1 MADRLPAPYSGWSEK
16 WEDVVTEIET
26 RTIRK
31 VMWRLMPILFICYF
45 VAYLD
50 RVNVGFAKLQMNSAL
65 GMSEA
70 AYGFGAGLFFIA
82 YFLLEVPSNL
92 ALARFGARLWI
103 ARIMFSW
110 GLISAL
116 FAFIRPISTATG
128 VSPEWVFFI
137 LRFLLGIAEA
147 GFFPGIIFFLTLWFP
162 SIYRARV
169 VSLFMLAIPFSSI
182 VGAPLSGAL
191 LNVTGASL
199 DGWQWLFIIE
209 AIPSVLMAVA
219 VVVYLTDRP
228 EQATWLQP
236 DEKAWLTTRINGETS
251 KKQAVEHLSI
261 GKAMTDPRVML
272 CAFMYF
278 CLNAASYGVAFFLPT
293 IVKGFGVSNY
303 QTGLLAALPFVFGA
317 VGMVLLGRSSDR
329 TLKRR
334 EHVFVAMVLAC
345 VGLVGAGLSTSPAM
359 VLGMLCLSQI
369 GVSAMPP
376 LFWPIPGAFLTGT
389 SAAAG
394 IATINSIGNLSGFV
408 GPYVMGYLKDTTGT
422 FTIGLILLGVT
433 ALVGGVATMM
443 MRVNPKLEQADP
455 AEAVA
460 AR

>member
-1 MADRLPAPYSGWSEK
+1 MKELES
-16 WEDVVTEIET
+16 

-31 VMWRLMPILFICYF
+31 VMWRLMPFLFACYF

-65 GMSEA
+65 GMSDSA
-70 AYGFGAGLFFIA
+70 FGFGAGLFFIA

-116 FAFIRPISTATG
+116 FAFIKPISSATG
-128 VSPEWVFFI
+128 VSSEWVFFI

-162 SIYRARV
+162 SVYRARV
-169 VSLFMLAIPFSSI
+169 VALFMLAIPFSSI
-182 VGAPLSGAL
+182 AGAPLSGAL

-209 AIPSVLMAVA
+209 AVPSILMAIA
-219 VVVYLTDRP
+219 VIVYLTDRP
-228 EQATWLQP
+228 EQATWLQA
-236 DEKAWLTTRINGETS
+236 DEKTWLTNRINSETS
-251 KKQAVEHLSI
+251 KKQSAEHLSI
-261 GKAMTDPRVML
+261 GRAIMDPRVML
-272 CAFMYF
+272 CVFMYF

-293 IVKGFGVSNY
+293 IVKDFGVSNF

-317 VGMVLLGRSSDR
+317 VGMVLLGRNSDR

-334 EHVFVAMVLAC
+334 EHVFVAMALAC
-345 VGLVGAGLSTSPAM
+345 LGLVGAGFSSSPAV
-359 VLGMLCLSQI
+359 VLGLLCLSQI

-376 LFWPIPGAFLTGT
+376 LFWPIPGAFLTGA

-394 IATINSIGNLSGFV
+394 IATINSIGNLSGFF
-408 GPYVMGYLKDTTGT
+408 GPYVMGYLKDATGT
-422 FTIGLILLGVT
+422 FSIGLILLGVT
-433 ALVGGVATMM
+433 SLVGGFAALAVK
-443 MRVNPKLEQADP
+443 VNPTLESVEPAD
-455 AEAVA
+455 AVVA
-460 AR
+460 H